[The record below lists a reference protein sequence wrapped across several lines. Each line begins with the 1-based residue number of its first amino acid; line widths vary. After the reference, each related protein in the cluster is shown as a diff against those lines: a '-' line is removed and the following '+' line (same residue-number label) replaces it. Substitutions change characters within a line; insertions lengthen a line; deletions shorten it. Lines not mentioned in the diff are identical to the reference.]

1 MARPTSAVALDSR
14 SGRDVDLELNRA
26 VHLHA
31 AVEYAVVPPIFLE
44 RRSSAKTSAAS
55 RSPYQG
61 LPGDTPVS
69 APVTLETPDTVEI
82 IMDAGRRARGRDRQ
96 PARQTIV
103 IAGRKDPV
111 CGHTEAAFHLAERT
125 FGRFVRPV
133 RVGGA
138 IDASRA
144 EATLSGGEL
153 RVRIP
158 RIEERRGR
166 EIRIPI
172 KAE

>member
-1 MARPTSAVALDSR
+1 
-14 SGRDVDLELNRA
+14 
-26 VHLHA
+26 
-31 AVEYAVVPPIFLE
+31 VPPIFLE
-44 RRSSAKTSAAS
+44 RRELGEDV
-55 RSPYQG
+55 RRLLDRLIEG
-61 LPGDTPVS
+61 LTPRDTPVECS
-69 APVTLETPDTVEI
+69 PPCDVLETPDTIEI
-82 IMDAGRRARGRDRQ
+82 IMDLPGVALEAVTVIL
-96 PARQTIV
+96 ARQTIV
-103 IAGRKDPV
+103 IAGRKEPTA

-133 RVGGA
+133 QVGGA